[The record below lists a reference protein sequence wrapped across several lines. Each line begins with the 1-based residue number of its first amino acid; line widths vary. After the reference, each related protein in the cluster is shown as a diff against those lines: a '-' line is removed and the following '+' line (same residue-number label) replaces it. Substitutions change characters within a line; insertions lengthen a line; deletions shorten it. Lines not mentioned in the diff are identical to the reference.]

1 MDGLEQSG
9 DRKSAEQSTSGEGG
23 QPTGKHLWVAAGLA
37 VLGAGAIAGIA
48 LGNGPIGGISPS
60 WSVAVPCG
68 SVGIMMAVVC
78 WSILKY
84 R

>member
-1 MDGLEQSG
+1 MDRLDQSG
-9 DRKSAEQSTSGEGG
+9 DRKSVEQPTSGEGCKR
-23 QPTGKHLWVAAGLA
+23 TGKHVWVAAGLA

-48 LGNGPIGGISPS
+48 LGNGPIAGISQ
-60 WSVAVPCG
+60 WGSVGVPCG

-78 WSILKY
+78 WSILRY

>member
-1 MDGLEQSG
+1 MDGLERSG
-9 DRKSAEQSTSGEGG
+9 DRKSVEQPTSGEGG
-23 QPTGKHLWVAAGLA
+23 KCIGKHVWVVAGLA

-48 LGNGPIGGISPS
+48 LGNGPIAGISPS

-78 WSILKY
+78 WSILRY

>member
-1 MDGLEQSG
+1 MDRLDQSG
-9 DRKSAEQSTSGEGG
+9 DRKSGEQPTSGEGG
-23 QPTGKHLWVAAGLA
+23 RRIGKHVWVAAGLA
-37 VLGAGAIAGIA
+37 VLGASAIAGIA
-48 LGNGPIGGISPS
+48 LGNGPIAGISPS

-78 WSILKY
+78 WSILRY

>member
-1 MDGLEQSG
+1 MDGLDQSG
-9 DRKSAEQSTSGEGG
+9 DRRSAEQPTSGEGG
-23 QPTGKHLWVAAGLA
+23 KRTGKHVWVAAGLA

-48 LGNGPIGGISPS
+48 LGNGPIAGISPS
-60 WSVAVPCG
+60 WAVGVPCG

-78 WSILKY
+78 WSILRY

>member
-1 MDGLEQSG
+1 MDRLDQSG
-9 DRKSAEQSTSGEGG
+9 DRKSVEQPTSGEGCNH
-23 QPTGKHLWVAAGLA
+23 TGKHVWVAAGLA

-48 LGNGPIGGISPS
+48 LGNGPIAGISQS
-60 WSVAVPCG
+60 WSVGVPCG

-78 WSILKY
+78 WSILRY

>member
-1 MDGLEQSG
+1 MDGLDQSG
-9 DRKSAEQSTSGEGG
+9 DRKSAEQPMSGEGSKW
-23 QPTGKHLWVAAGLA
+23 TRKHVWVAAGLA
-37 VLGAGAIAGIA
+37 VLGTGAITGIA
-48 LGNGPIGGISPS
+48 LGNGPIAGISPS

-78 WSILKY
+78 WSILRY